1 MKQEFIICSAIW
13 VEDGIKRLHQPSNIE
28 SGIVVC
34 GWRHFNCIALIKE
47 LYPEKLPL
55 HVQGFITSD
64 GRFVDRI
71 EGCNLAFLS
80 GQVKQKDKPL
90 MSEDLY

>member
-47 LYPEKLPL
+47 LYPDKLPL
-55 HVQGFITSD
+55 HVQGFVTSF

-71 EGCNLAFLS
+71 EGCNVAFKS
-80 GQVKQKDKPL
+80 GQVTFKDKTL
-90 MSEDLY
+90 TSEDLW